1 MIEETAVP
9 TVKLIRL
16 PLVCE
21 ARGNLTFGEYD
32 AHLPFVPLRYF
43 LIYGVPAGVRRGG
56 HAHRQLQQALVC
68 VQGAVAVEIDDGRRR
83 DEIILDS
90 PVRALIVPPLV
101 WATQTF
107 AEGAMLLVLCSDRY
121 DAADYISDYA
131 EFVGLVKTQR

>member
-1 MIEETAVP
+1 M
-9 TVKLIRL
+9 
-16 PLVCE
+16 
-21 ARGNLTFGEYD
+21 
-32 AHLPFVPLRYF
+32 
-43 LIYGVPAGVRRGG
+43 
-56 HAHRQLQQALVC
+56 
-68 VQGAVAVEIDDGRRR
+68 
-83 DEIILDS
+83 LDS